1 MGREAAVVGAS
12 YGRVDRPGLR
22 LVSAHDHR
30 VDFVDSD
37 GKDRPEYGRHEE
49 AADDIDYGVGIEE
62 AGNRASIGATSGE
75 AL

>member
-30 VDFVDSD
+30 VDLVDGD
-37 GKDRPEYGRHEE
+37 GKDRPEYGRQEE
-49 AADDIDYGVGIEE
+49 AADDIDDGVGIEE
-62 AGNRASIGATSGE
+62 AGGGASIGAASGE